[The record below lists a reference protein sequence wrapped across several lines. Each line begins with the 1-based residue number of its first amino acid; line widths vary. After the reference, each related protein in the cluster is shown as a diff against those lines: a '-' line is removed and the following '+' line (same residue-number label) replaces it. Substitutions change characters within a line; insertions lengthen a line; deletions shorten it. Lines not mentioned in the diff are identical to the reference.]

1 MIVFPAIDIKNGRC
15 VRLRQGEASDVTVYG
30 EDPVET
36 ALSFEEAGAEFLHVV
51 DLDGAFEGKGVNTP
65 LIRSICEA
73 VSIPVETGGGIRTMD
88 DIEERIDTGVFRVII
103 GSRAVEDPSFAAKA
117 AARWK
122 DRIAVSIDA
131 RGDEAAVHGWTKSGG
146 VKVMPLA
153 KELLSSGVST
163 IIYTDI
169 SKDGMLTGPNFEM
182 LEMLQALPGISL
194 IASGGVSSP
203 DDLKKLQD
211 MGIYGAIC
219 GKALYEGRVTME
231 DIQKLKE

>member
-36 ALSFEEAGAEFLHVV
+36 ALSFEEAGA
-51 DLDGAFEGKGVNTP
+51 FEGKGVNTP

-88 DIEERIDTGVFRVII
+88 DIEERIDAGVFRVII
-103 GSRAVEDPSFAAKA
+103 GSRAAEDPSFAAKA

-203 DDLKKLQD
+203 EDLKKLQD

-231 DIQKLKE
+231 DIRKLKE

>member
-88 DIEERIDTGVFRVII
+88 DIEELIPA
-103 GSRAVEDPSFAAKA
+103 SSAS
-117 AARWK
+117 
-122 DRIAVSIDA
+122 
-131 RGDEAAVHGWTKSGG
+131 
-146 VKVMPLA
+146 
-153 KELLSSGVST
+153 SSGAAPSRT
-163 IIYTDI
+163 
-169 SKDGMLTGPNFEM
+169 PP
-182 LEMLQALPGISL
+182 LQQ
-194 IASGGVSSP
+194 
-203 DDLKKLQD
+203 KLQR
-211 MGIYGAIC
+211 A
-219 GKALYEGRVTME
+219 GKTASPSP
-231 DIQKLKE
+231 

>member
-1 MIVFPAIDIKNGRC
+1 
-15 VRLRQGEASDVTVYG
+15 
-30 EDPVET
+30 
-36 ALSFEEAGAEFLHVV
+36 
-51 DLDGAFEGKGVNTP
+51 
-65 LIRSICEA
+65 
-73 VSIPVETGGGIRTMD
+73 MD
-88 DIEERIDTGVFRVII
+88 DIEERIDAGVFRVII

-194 IASGGVSSP
+194 PPAASAP

-231 DIQKLKE
+231 DIRKLKE

>member
-51 DLDGAFEGKGVNTP
+51 DLDGAFRRKGREYA

-103 GSRAVEDPSFAAKA
+103 GSRAVEDP
-117 AARWK
+117 
-122 DRIAVSIDA
+122 
-131 RGDEAAVHGWTKSGG
+131 
-146 VKVMPLA
+146 PL
-153 KELLSSGVST
+153 
-163 IIYTDI
+163 
-169 SKDGMLTGPNFEM
+169 
-182 LEMLQALPGISL
+182 QQ
-194 IASGGVSSP
+194 
-203 DDLKKLQD
+203 KLQR
-211 MGIYGAIC
+211 A
-219 GKALYEGRVTME
+219 GKTASPSP
-231 DIQKLKE
+231 

>member
-131 RGDEAAVHGWTKSGG
+131 RGDEAAVHGWTK
-146 VKVMPLA
+146 A
-153 KELLSSGVST
+153 
-163 IIYTDI
+163 
-169 SKDGMLTGPNFEM
+169 
-182 LEMLQALPGISL
+182 A
-194 IASGGVSSP
+194 A
-203 DDLKKLQD
+203 
-211 MGIYGAIC
+211 
-219 GKALYEGRVTME
+219 
-231 DIQKLKE
+231 

>member
-1 MIVFPAIDIKNGRC
+1 
-15 VRLRQGEASDVTVYG
+15 
-30 EDPVET
+30 
-36 ALSFEEAGAEFLHVV
+36 
-51 DLDGAFEGKGVNTP
+51 
-65 LIRSICEA
+65 
-73 VSIPVETGGGIRTMD
+73 
-88 DIEERIDTGVFRVII
+88 
-103 GSRAVEDPSFAAKA
+103 
-117 AARWK
+117 
-122 DRIAVSIDA
+122 
-131 RGDEAAVHGWTKSGG
+131 
-146 VKVMPLA
+146 MPLA

-211 MGIYGAIC
+211 MGIYGVIC

-231 DIQKLKE
+231 DIRKLKE

>member
-88 DIEERIDTGVFRVII
+88 DIEERIDAGVFRVII
-103 GSRAVEDPSFAAKA
+103 GSRAAEDPSFAAKA

-169 SKDGMLTGPNFEM
+169 SKDGM
-182 LEMLQALPGISL
+182 
-194 IASGGVSSP
+194 
-203 DDLKKLQD
+203 
-211 MGIYGAIC
+211 
-219 GKALYEGRVTME
+219 
-231 DIQKLKE
+231 

>member
-1 MIVFPAIDIKNGRC
+1 MIILPAIDIIDRKP
-15 VRLRQGEASDVTVYG
+15 VRLYQGDYAQKEIVGSSVMELAKN
-30 EDPVET
+30 
-36 ALSFEEAGAEFLHVV
+36 FEQSGAEYIHLV
-51 DLDGAFEGKGVNTP
+51 DLDGAKEGKRVNHEIILETAHA
-65 LIRSICEA
+65 LD
-73 VSIPVETGGGIRTMD
+73 VPVEVGGGIRTMD

-231 DIQKLKE
+231 DIRKLKE

>member
-1 MIVFPAIDIKNGRC
+1 MIVFPAIDIKDGRC

-73 VSIPVETGGGIRTMD
+73 VSIPVETGGGIHTMD
-88 DIEERIDTGVFRVII
+88 DIEERIDAGVFRVII
-103 GSRAVEDPSFAAKA
+103 GSRAVEAPSFAAKA

-131 RGDEAAVHGWTKSGG
+131 REDEAAVHGWTKSGG

-231 DIQKLKE
+231 DIRKLKE

>member
-1 MIVFPAIDIKNGRC
+1 
-15 VRLRQGEASDVTVYG
+15 
-30 EDPVET
+30 
-36 ALSFEEAGAEFLHVV
+36 
-51 DLDGAFEGKGVNTP
+51 
-65 LIRSICEA
+65 
-73 VSIPVETGGGIRTMD
+73 
-88 DIEERIDTGVFRVII
+88 
-103 GSRAVEDPSFAAKA
+103 
-117 AARWK
+117 
-122 DRIAVSIDA
+122 
-131 RGDEAAVHGWTKSGG
+131 
-146 VKVMPLA
+146 MPLA

-182 LEMLQALPGISL
+182 LEMLQALLGISL

-231 DIQKLKE
+231 DIRKLKE

>member
-73 VSIPVETGGGIRTMD
+73 VSIPVETGGGIHTMD
-88 DIEERIDTGVFRVII
+88 DIEERIDAGVFRVII

-131 RGDEAAVHGWTKSGG
+131 RGDEAAVRGWTKSGG

-153 KELLSSGVST
+153 RSSFPPAFPHHLHRHQQGRHAHRAELRDARDAS
-163 IIYTDI
+163 
-169 SKDGMLTGPNFEM
+169 
-182 LEMLQALPGISL
+182 ALPGISL

-211 MGIYGAIC
+211 MAFMVPSAAKPSTKGASPWKTS
-219 GKALYEGRVTME
+219 GN
-231 DIQKLKE
+231 

>member
-73 VSIPVETGGGIRTMD
+73 VSIPVETGGGIHTMD
-88 DIEERIDTGVFRVII
+88 DIGVFRVII
-103 GSRAVEDPSFAAKA
+103 GSRAVEAPSFAAKA

-194 IASGGVSSP
+194 IASGVSSP

-231 DIQKLKE
+231 DIRKLKE

>member
-88 DIEERIDTGVFRVII
+88 DIEERIDAGVFRVII
-103 GSRAVEDPSFAAKA
+103 GSRAAEDPSFAAKA

-122 DRIAVSIDA
+122 DRI
-131 RGDEAAVHGWTKSGG
+131 AVHGWTKSGG

-231 DIQKLKE
+231 DIRKLKE

>member
-103 GSRAVEDPSFAAKA
+103 GSRAVETKGGGECGGDAA
-117 AARWK
+117 
-122 DRIAVSIDA
+122 
-131 RGDEAAVHGWTKSGG
+131 
-146 VKVMPLA
+146 
-153 KELLSSGVST
+153 
-163 IIYTDI
+163 
-169 SKDGMLTGPNFEM
+169 
-182 LEMLQALPGISL
+182 
-194 IASGGVSSP
+194 
-203 DDLKKLQD
+203 
-211 MGIYGAIC
+211 
-219 GKALYEGRVTME
+219 
-231 DIQKLKE
+231 

>member
-1 MIVFPAIDIKNGRC
+1 MTAARTGRKQPSIRTLWAIAKSPELHLTDEDLHAVVYRETGKESMKM
-15 VRLRQGEASDVTVYG
+15 LTQGE
-30 EDPVET
+30 
-36 ALSFEEAGAEFLHVV
+36 
-51 DLDGAFEGKGVNTP
+51 VNTVARV
-65 LIRSICEA
+65 LQNMKDSVSRS
-73 VSIPVETGGGIRTMD
+73 VRDKRTDTGGGIRTMD
-88 DIEERIDTGVFRVII
+88 DIEERIDAGVFRVII
-103 GSRAVEDPSFAAKA
+103 GSRAAEDPSFAAKA

-231 DIQKLKE
+231 DIRKLKE

>member
-88 DIEERIDTGVFRVII
+88 DIEERIDAGVFRVII

-163 IIYTDI
+163 ISAPRRPDNSRSSSGAADSTA
-169 SKDGMLTGPNFEM
+169 SR
-182 LEMLQALPGISL
+182 PGTVFWLSRAARPAARGTSWNKSAT
-194 IASGGVSSP
+194 ASHR
-203 DDLKKLQD
+203 
-211 MGIYGAIC
+211 
-219 GKALYEGRVTME
+219 RVTVCAAGPARR
-231 DIQKLKE
+231 